1 MCGPS
6 LVSQRHRHVTSQR
19 RSGACAP
26 QHRLRPHPP
35 PGRTRRRTDRREKT
49 DSTRDHTTKN
59 TAFRA
64 DGLLLQGMLPK
75 ISRYSTAITLMMRV
89 WEPSRSMPCA
99 VCVCVRG
106 ILKDLCGEGKGQL
119 QGGSARIALHRLFGV
134 RTMEDS
140 EELDRGRQLR
150 MTRLVEQA
158 VHRGAQG
165 EPEERLSAGRFRGGD
180 PGKRDGRDESL
191 GMRRMVAGRRRLR
204 AGGKHRGS
212 RQP

>member
-1 MCGPS
+1 
-6 LVSQRHRHVTSQR
+6 
-19 RSGACAP
+19 
-26 QHRLRPHPP
+26 
-35 PGRTRRRTDRREKT
+35 
-49 DSTRDHTTKN
+49 
-59 TAFRA
+59 
-64 DGLLLQGMLPK
+64 MLPK

-180 PGKRDGRDESL
+180 PGKRDGRDDGASECAEWSQVDVDCAQVGSTGAHGSRRPTRAPPEGPTSSRKQGPSRQESR
-191 GMRRMVAGRRRLR
+191 GTR
-204 AGGKHRGS
+204 AGEMDGRS
-212 RQP
+212 